1 MDIKPWSSETDIDA
15 MEKAVRTIEADG
27 LLWGQCKSI
36 EKRIVYFDCYLFLF
50 IAKQVPVA
58 FGLHKLEIACVIE
71 DDKVRPKKKIFLLII
86 VYSYTYYRLELIFS
100 KKRFVNLMNTFNQ
113 LTLLPSINFKQMTF
127 FFYST

>member
-1 MDIKPWSSETDIDA
+1 MIGFFCPSDIAKSFIIFDIKPWSSETDIDA
-15 MEKAVRTIEADG
+15 MEKAVRTIEANG

-71 DDKVRPKKKIFLLII
+71 DDKVRNKKKFFSSHYCLFI
-86 VYSYTYYRLELIFS
+86 YTL
-100 KKRFVNLMNTFNQ
+100 
-113 LTLLPSINFKQMTF
+113 
-127 FFYST
+127 

>member
-1 MDIKPWSSETDIDA
+1 

-58 FGLHKLEIACVIE
+58 FGLHKLEIACVVE
-71 DDKVRPKKKIFLLII
+71 DDKVRNKKNFFSLLFIHIHII
-86 VYSYTYYRLELIFS
+86 DW
-100 KKRFVNLMNTFNQ
+100 N
-113 LTLLPSINFKQMTF
+113 
-127 FFYST
+127 